1 MISVQNHQQR
11 LSGNKLLVALSMLLA
26 LGACSPKTT
35 GVLRSPGHIGTNTG
49 QKQEDNKVLSPT
61 ELAAAKERK
70 EAEVMLEKR
79 RNHNG
84 IALLLPFQ
92 LDKLDPNNLSKN
104 DVARAS
110 LALDFYQ
117 GFQLGLD
124 ETAKRGKSFVL
135 DVIDSR
141 DDESYNKMIAK
152 SADVVSAS
160 LVVGPVYP
168 KEIRSFGAG
177 LADKTVLQVNP
188 LAASNPTDYNIPNL
202 VTLTPSLNI
211 HTRAVAQKMARDY
224 RTGDIIFIY
233 NTADADGKQFLT
245 GFAAEVRK
253 TNPNAKLQSV
263 SSMTQLNDALSSVG
277 TNLIA
282 IGTTDKNEL
291 RNFLNNLD
299 KKEKEGFYSFKIFGH
314 PLWDKIDFSAY
325 ENFEHFRPT
334 ISSENHLKSWT
345 VAVKNFKDAYYS
357 AYGVNPSD
365 HSYKGYDVARYF
377 GSLLNKYGPDY
388 AKQLSKESFDGI
400 FSSYSFEKNNN
411 AGYINNAVSFKE
423 YKGTSFQLN

>member
-26 LGACSPKTT
+26 MGACSPKTT
-35 GVLRSPGHIGTNTG
+35 GVLRAPGHVGGQTG
-49 QKQEDNKVLSPT
+49 QTQDDNKVLSST
-61 ELAAAKERK
+61 EVAAEKERK
-70 EAEVMLEKR
+70 EAEAMLEKR

-84 IALLLPFQ
+84 IALVLPFQ

-104 DVARAS
+104 DVTRSS

-124 ETAKRGKSFVL
+124 EVAKRSKSFVL

-141 DDESYNKMIAK
+141 DDENYNGIIAK
-152 SADVVSAS
+152 SADVVNAS

-168 KEIRSFGAG
+168 KEIRAFGAN
-177 LADKTVLQVNP
+177 LNDKAVLQVNP

-202 VTLTPSLNI
+202 VTLTPSLSI

-224 RTGDIIFIY
+224 KSGDIIFIY
-233 NTADADGKQFLT
+233 NTTDADGKQFLA

-253 TNPNAKLQSV
+253 TNPSAKLQSV
-263 SSMTQLNDALSSVG
+263 NNVTQLNDALSNVG
-277 TNLIA
+277 NNLIA

-334 ISSENHLKSWT
+334 ISSENHIKSWT
-345 VAVKNFKDAYYS
+345 VAVKNFKDSYYT

-377 GSLLNKYGPDY
+377 GSLLNKYGPEY
-388 AKQLSKESFDGI
+388 AKHLSKETFDGL
-400 FSSYSFEKNNN
+400 FSSYQFEKNNN

>member
-11 LSGNKLLVALSMLLA
+11 LSGNKLLMALSMLLA

-35 GVLRSPGHIGTNTG
+35 GVLRAPGQSAPHTG
-49 QKQEDNKVLSPT
+49 QKQDDNKALSPT
-61 ELAAAKERK
+61 ELAAEKERK
-70 EAEVMLEKR
+70 EAEVMVEKR
-79 RNHNG
+79 RSRNG
-84 IALLLPFQ
+84 IALVLPFQ

-104 DVARAS
+104 DVTRAA

-124 ETAKRGKSFVL
+124 ESAKKGKSFVL

-141 DDESYNKMIAK
+141 DDEGYNRMIAK
-152 SADVVSAS
+152 SADVVNAS

-168 KEIRSFGAG
+168 KEIRAFGAG
-177 LADKTVLQVNP
+177 LTDKTVLQVNP

-202 VTLTPSLNI
+202 VSITPSLNI

-224 RTGDIIFIY
+224 RAGDIILIY
-233 NTADADGKQFLT
+233 NTVDSDGKQFLS

-263 SSMTQLNDALSSVG
+263 SNIAQLNEALTSVG

-282 IGTTDKNEL
+282 AGTTDKNEL

-314 PLWDKIDFSAY
+314 PLWDKIDFTAY

-334 ISSENHLKSWT
+334 ISSENHLKSWS
-345 VAVKNFKDAYYS
+345 VAVKTFKDAYYT

-377 GSLLNKYGPDY
+377 ASLLNKYGPDY
-388 AKQLSKESFDGI
+388 AKQLSKESYDGI
-400 FSSYSFEKNNN
+400 FSSYKFEKNNN